1 MLVLIFAQ
9 IYKIADEREVYSDDE
24 LQVIAYKETDIK
36 KIFNVVDKINITSD
50 IKNRKTSFGNINLE
64 YTQSLIKVYYKG
76 QFTGCAFERKD
87 DFNAVYYSYNN
98 AEILVIDNSVFL
110 YNGEKIGCYN
120 LLEYRGK
127 KPIIS
132 IGIAEH
138 SIRVERGRGSE
149 NWGKLPHFVVYLTDK
164 NDYSEG
170 YRYLFPIGIADNVLE
185 KRYIT
190 KFKVKK

>member
-1 MLVLIFAQ
+1 MLVLILSQ
-9 IYKIADEREVYSDDE
+9 IYKIADEREVYKDDE

-36 KIFNVVDKINITSD
+36 KIFDVVDKISITSD
-50 IKNRKTSFGNINLE
+50 IKNRRESFGNINLE
-64 YTQSLIKVYYKG
+64 YTPSLIKVYHKG
-76 QFTGCAFERKD
+76 QFTGCAFERKE

-98 AEILVIDNSVFL
+98 AEIIVIDNAVFL
-110 YNGEKIGCYN
+110 YNGEKFGCYN
-120 LLEYRGK
+120 LLEYKGK

-138 SIRVERGRGSE
+138 SIRIDRSKE
-149 NWGKLPHFVVYLTDK
+149 NWTKLPHFVVYLTDK
-164 NDYSEG
+164 KDYSEG
-170 YRYLFPIGIADNVLE
+170 YRYLFPIGLADNTLE